1 MAEDRSTFSSV
12 GTVSVNFHI
21 EMEVACDFCGEGQ
34 ATVYCRA
41 DSARLCLS
49 CDRHVHSANAL
60 SQRHSRTLLCHGC
73 YLRPGGVRCASCRSC
88 FCQSCDDNT
97 HNSSMAASQHKRHGL
112 EFFTGCPSATEL
124 AALWDCNDRSESRY
138 VDAPLASLSSS
149 RMIDSQWGGSAGST
163 ATKSIVGP
171 VGMESYMSG
180 DQRME
185 SSSGVA
191 TNISSAG
198 PPLHGKSTSAVV
210 IQQQQQ
216 QQLQQQQQHQH
227 QQQHQQQQQPC
238 SEKGISE
245 RLQVL
250 QVRDLTQ
257 TSLPDHQVKRHCVDN
272 SEQMLHKKQ
281 GSGQHPPMP
290 VRGHSC
296 QQPAHNSEGLG
307 GDPSMGV
314 GKAQL
319 MKMEVE
325 SNDLVNQVG
334 TDPFW
339 RSNAL
344 TQATQMWGQN
354 MQDLGVCGD
363 VADPCDAFSMAEVDL
378 FFDNYEDM
386 FSTCQDTTNSSS
398 EEMSPR
404 ASSMCQEAGNSS
416 IKHGHMQS
424 IPEAELFKP
433 TNAAASTA
441 NDMKFREDIDGPAGP
456 AGQSDSHHV
465 MEIAMAMN
473 DIDGAT
479 SSQFVVR
486 PALTSRSLTLSGRSG
501 DSGEYHDCNASPLFF
516 SSGEPSRSSD
526 SVSIAQARDSA
537 MLRYK
542 EKRKIRRFDK
552 RVRYESRKAR
562 ADIRKRV
569 KGRFVKAGQ
578 AYDYDPLATTRSF

>member
-1 MAEDRSTFSSV
+1 
-12 GTVSVNFHI
+12 
-21 EMEVACDFCGEGQ
+21 MEVACDFCGEGQ
-34 ATVYCRA
+34 AIVYCRA

-49 CDRHVHSANAL
+49 CDRYVHNANAL
-60 SQRHSRTLLCHGC
+60 SQRHSRTLLCHRC
-73 YLRPGGVRCASCRSC
+73 YLRPGGVCCASCRSC

-97 HNSSMAASQHKRHGL
+97 HNPSMAASQHKRHGL
-112 EFFTGCPSATEL
+112 EFFTGCPSATQL
-124 AALWDCNDRSESRY
+124 AALWDCNDRSESRD
-138 VDAPLASLSSS
+138 VDGPLALFSSS
-149 RMIDSQWGGSAGST
+149 RMIDSQWGGSARST
-163 ATKSIVGP
+163 ATKSTVGP
-171 VGMESYMSG
+171 VGRESHMSG
-180 DQRME
+180 DQKME

-191 TNISSAG
+191 ANISSAG
-198 PPLHGKSTSAVV
+198 PPLHVKSTSAVV
-210 IQQQQQ
+210 RQQQQQ
-216 QQLQQQQQHQH
+216 T
-227 QQQHQQQQQPC
+227 C
-238 SEKGISE
+238 SEKEICQQ
-245 RLQVL
+245 LQVL

-257 TSLPDHQVKRHCVDN
+257 NSQPDHQAKRHCVDN
-272 SEQMLHKKQ
+272 SEQVLQMKQ
-281 GSGQHPPMP
+281 GSEQHPPML

-296 QQPAHNSEGLG
+296 QQPAHNFEGLG
-307 GDPSMGV
+307 GDHSMGV
-314 GKAQL
+314 GEAQS

-344 TQATQMWGQN
+344 TQATQTWGQN

-363 VADPCDAFSMAEVDL
+363 VADPSYAFSMAEVDL
-378 FFDNYEDM
+378 FFDNYENM
-386 FSTCQDTTNSSS
+386 FSTCQDTSNCSF
-398 EEMSPR
+398 EEISPR
-404 ASSMCQEAGNSS
+404 ASSMGQGGTSS

-433 TNAAASTA
+433 TNVAASTG
-441 NDMKFREDIDGPAGP
+441 NVMKFREDMDGPAGP
-456 AGQSDSHHV
+456 TGRSDSHHV

-479 SSQFVVR
+479 SSQFVAR
-486 PALTSRSLTLSGRSG
+486 PALTSRSLTLSGQSG
-501 DSGEYHDCNASPLFF
+501 DSGEYHDCNASPLFL
-516 SSGEPSRSSD
+516 SSGEPSRSPD

-562 ADIRKRV
+562 ADTRKRV